1 MVYLAPL
8 AVVIELADIGPEVTL
23 AIIEDDAVDAPPST
37 EVIQAD
43 VPAEQLS
50 LEELLQRLLS
60 LQERV
65 LALELKMQVVMD
77 EEVRRSAELQQT
89 KAESEA
95 RLLALEARVSQI
107 QSNVLYLQNTMMSP
121 GSSAVPQRK
130 HNA

>member
-1 MVYLAPL
+1 M
-8 AVVIELADIGPEVTL
+8 L
-23 AIIEDDAVDAPPST
+23 AIIETDAVDVPPST

-43 VPAEQLS
+43 VPAEQLPP
-50 LEELLQRLLS
+50 EELLRRVLS

-65 LALELKMQVVMD
+65 LAIELKMQAVMD
-77 EEVRRSAELQQT
+77 EDVRRSAELQQT
-89 KAESEA
+89 KAESDA

-107 QSNVLYLQNTMMSP
+107 HSHVLYLQNTMMSS